1 MQPLK
6 LTVIIP
12 TYNRAELLGETL
24 ATLVEQDFDKSQY
37 EVLVVDNASTD
48 ATRQVVEQWEKKT
61 NGLIRYLYELRPG
74 SHYARN
80 GAVKHAKGEILYFT
94 DDDVL
99 AQPDMLTEILK
110 PFEDKTVVTVTGA
123 VRPKWLVE
131 PPQWVKKYLSNYLL
145 SLNEMEQKWIV
156 SDDDQGIFSCHQAV
170 RKDWFVR
177 AGGYNPDIVNGEW
190 VGDNETGLNIK
201 LKNLGGRF
209 AYNGAAIIYH
219 QIPASRMTQEYLNRR
234 KGNQGYSDAYTEY
247 RKHHYTNEELKSQ
260 NKMFWRKAIS
270 RLFKAYKLRFLK
282 HSDAWHLKRA
292 EYEYFLNR
300 IHYNEKLL
308 NDPKWREMVL
318 QDNWI

>member
-1 MQPLK
+1 MN
-6 LTVIIP
+6 VSIIIP
-12 TYNRAELLGETL
+12 TYNRAELLGATL
-24 ATLVEQDFDKSQY
+24 ATLVGQEFDKSQY

-48 ATRQVVEQWEKKT
+48 TTRQVVEQWEKKT
-61 NGLIRYLYELRPG
+61 NGLIRYLYEPRPG

-99 AQPDMLTEILK
+99 AQPDMLKEILK
-110 PFEDKTVVTVTGA
+110 PFKETSVVTATGA
-123 VRPKWLVE
+123 VRPKWLAE
-131 PPQWVKKYLSNYLL
+131 PPQWVMKFLSNYLL
-145 SLNEMEQKWIV
+145 SLNELEQKRIV
-156 SDDDQGIFSCHQAV
+156 SNEDPGIFSCHQAV

-209 AYNGAAIIYH
+209 AYNGASIIYH

-234 KGNQGYSDAYTEY
+234 KGNQGYSDSYTEY
-247 RKHHYTNEELKSQ
+247 RQHHFTSDELKAQ
-260 NKMFWRKAIS
+260 NKALRKMMWRS
-270 RLFKAYKLRFLK
+270 LYQAYKMQFIK
-282 HSDAWHLKRA
+282 KQDAWHMKRA
-292 EYEYFLNR
+292 EYEYYRNR
-300 IHYNEKLL
+300 IQYNEKLL

-318 QDNWI
+318 QDNWL

>member
-1 MQPLK
+1 MELS
-6 LTVIIP
+6 VIIP

-24 ATLVEQDFDKSQY
+24 ATLVGQEFDKSQY

-61 NGLIRYLYELRPG
+61 NGLIRYLYEFRPG

-99 AQPDMLTEILK
+99 AQPDMLKEILK
-110 PFEDKTVVTVTGA
+110 PFKETSVVTATGA
-123 VRPKWLVE
+123 VRPKWLAE
-131 PPQWVKKYLSNYLL
+131 PPQWVMKFLSNYLL
-145 SLNEMEQKWIV
+145 SLNELEQKRIV
-156 SDDDQGIFSCHQAV
+156 SDEDPGIFSCHQAV